1 MHFATAA
8 TLMFRCAGI
17 PDRYVEGYYLS
28 PKEMKLYT
36 EMSDISYNVLDS
48 NAHCWVEI
56 YIDEI
61 GWFPVEVIP
70 GFYDMEKQQT
80 KELQEDEKIEEET
93 KQMYED
99 QAPEESE
106 PEKHQ
111 EEETQHI
118 NPLILLILFI
128 LLAILIYELAG
139 RRHVRKRYTTFESVF
154 TDAVVYAM
162 YKYVSR
168 LMAFDKHKLPA
179 NPYDRLDEISE
190 CYDSREEQCAKV
202 SERAGTAMTFTEFL
216 RLVNRVR
223 FGRVSL
229 TETEHKKMAAYVKY
243 IGSQIY
249 NRQSRIRKFIMKFIV
264 FYV

>member
-1 MHFATAA
+1 
-8 TLMFRCAGI
+8 
-17 PDRYVEGYYLS
+17 
-28 PKEMKLYT
+28 
-36 EMSDISYNVLDS
+36 
-48 NAHCWVEI
+48 
-56 YIDEI
+56 
-61 GWFPVEVIP
+61 
-70 GFYDMEKQQT
+70 
-80 KELQEDEKIEEET
+80 
-93 KQMYED
+93 MYED

-111 EEETQHI
+111 EEEPQHI
-118 NPLILLILFI
+118 NLLILLILFI